1 MVSLSG
7 KRFTILSSTP
17 GWRILTS
24 EWQPVPR
31 HADADAAA
39 GSLRKRGNAMK
50 TLPHVPTFVVAAFV
64 ACTLTPPAAA
74 EDYDHVLRLDHY
86 VGVRSTVPAI
96 AGQRTPIY
104 VREVV
109 QAASALRDK
118 SVANRVVLFIHGAG
132 TPAEVAFDVPYRDYS
147 WMEYLAQS
155 GFDTFAMDTTGYG
168 RSTRPAAMNDPCN
181 LSAAQ
186 QLALAPDGRTEA
198 CSPSYG
204 QQMTTMASDWND
216 IGAVVDYLRALRG
229 ATQVSMVSWSL
240 GGPRAAG
247 YAAQNPDKVAKLVLL
262 APAYSRDASA
272 TPPTPLPAAGAAMG
286 TQSRDELTALWN
298 RQVGCPDQYEQGVF
312 RAVWQAMLDSDPVG
326 ATWGSGVRRAP
337 NVTNWGWTTAMVAA
351 TKTPTLMVTGAHDGQ
366 VQPARVHDLYADIGS
381 KSKVLI
387 DLACSSHNAMW
398 EKNHRLLF
406 QASLEWLTKGTV
418 NGTEQGK
425 VRLGY

>member
-1 MVSLSG
+1 
-7 KRFTILSSTP
+7 
-17 GWRILTS
+17 
-24 EWQPVPR
+24 
-31 HADADAAA
+31 
-39 GSLRKRGNAMK
+39 MK
-50 TLPHVPTFVVAAFV
+50 NLPHTFAFV
-64 ACTLTPPAAA
+64 AVSLLGHALALLPAAA
-74 EDYDHVLRLDHY
+74 EDYDQVLRLDHY

-96 AGQRTPIY
+96 TGQRTPIY

-109 QAASALRDK
+109 RAANALRDK
-118 SVANRVVLFIHGAG
+118 SIANRVVLFIHGAG
-132 TPAEVAFDVPYRDYS
+132 TPAEVAFDVPYQDYS
-147 WMEYLAQS
+147 WMEYLAQA

-186 QLALAPDGRTEA
+186 QLALAPDGRAEA
-198 CSPSYG
+198 CSPPYG
-204 QQMTTMASDWND
+204 QQMTTIVSDWND

-229 ATQVSMVSWSL
+229 APQVSMVSWSL

-247 YAAQNPDKVAKLVLL
+247 YAAQNPDKVGKLVLL
-262 APAYSRDASA
+262 APAYSRETSA
-272 TPPTPLPAAGAAMG
+272 TPPTPLPAAGAAMN

-298 RQVGCPDQYEQGVF
+298 RQVGCPDQYEQSVF
-312 RAVWQAMLDSDPVG
+312 KAVWQAMLDSDPVG
-326 ATWGSGVRRAP
+326 ATWGPGVRRAP
-337 NVTNWGWTTAMVAA
+337 NVTNWGWTTAVVAA

-366 VQPARVHDLYADIGS
+366 VQPSRVHDLYADLGS

-418 NGTEQGK
+418 NGVEQGK